1 MADRRVVVGSTA
13 TDEDASDRAAGEAR
27 RRRDAGQEVVLLGH
41 GLDVEHLARAA
52 VAEDAAEVVILGSAA
67 DADSLRAWLQEHAF
81 PGVSVHHAPV

>member
-1 MADRRVVVGSTA
+1 MTDRRVVVGSTA
-13 TDEDASDRAAGEAR
+13 TDDDASDRAAAEAR

-52 VAEDAAEVVILGSAA
+52 VAEDATEVVVLGTAA
-67 DADSLRAWLQEHAF
+67 EADTLREWLEEHAF